1 MVFCQDLFWILRMN
15 AIYICIPYQ
24 RKRKRPGFLK
34 TQSTLKYGIVKTIMS
49 LPHCLTAR
57 LIKIY
62 SNRNYFSYYLNYRA
76 FSKSRAPGDPAFC
89 EEVKVTI
96 MKKIPFLFVLFLLS
110 ISVVTVS
117 ADFYRFV
124 DENGNVIYTDDIN
137 KVPVE
142 QREAVQSYEESAS
155 EQAKPADSGDTPE
168 DAAGNKIDI
177 TDEDLKERERL
188 QAQEKELSREYEEL
202 MTQREQL
209 NEVKKN
215 AISAEQINEY
225 NQKII
230 EFNARIQAYEEKRGA
245 LETEVKA
252 FNEHLKARQKET
264 P

>member
-1 MVFCQDLFWILRMN
+1 
-15 AIYICIPYQ
+15 
-24 RKRKRPGFLK
+24 
-34 TQSTLKYGIVKTIMS
+34 MS

-62 SNRNYFSYYLNYRA
+62 SNRNYFSYYLSYRV
-76 FSKSRAPGDPAFC
+76 FSKSRDPDDPAFS

-96 MKKIPFLFVLFLLS
+96 MKKALFFFVLFLLS

-124 DENGNVIYTDDIN
+124 DENGNIIYTDDIN

-142 QREAVQSYEESAS
+142 QREKVQSYEESTP
-155 EQAKPADSGDTPE
+155 EQAKPADSGDAPE
-168 DAAGNKIDI
+168 DAAGNKTAI
-177 TDEDLKERERL
+177 TDEGLKERDRL

-202 MTQREQL
+202 MSQREQL
-209 NEVKKN
+209 NDVKKN
-215 AISAEQINEY
+215 AVSTEQINEY

-252 FNEHLKARQKET
+252 FNERLKASQKET